1 MVAKKFIS
9 KFSFISKTF
18 NSKPMKEISPRAS
31 ASQILL
37 TIAAFVVVI
46 AGMRAAV
53 TIVVPFLLA
62 AFIAIISAPPLF
74 WLHRKGLPIWLAL
87 IIVISGVLLI
97 GFLISGLVGSSIK
110 DFSDDLPAY
119 EAKLRALI
127 TGVVTWLESH
137 KIDTAGLAVTKLF
150 DTKAAMKF
158 VAGGLNSLGQV
169 LANGLLILMIVIF
182 ILIEA
187 SSFPIKLHT
196 IFGDEINALE
206 NFDKFINTVKQY
218 MAIKSWMSLATGI
231 AVFILL
237 AVVGVNYAVLW
248 GLLAF
253 FLNYVPNIG
262 SIIAA
267 IPAVLLALIQLGF
280 VKSII
285 VATGFVTINLL
296 VGNVIEPRFMGRG
309 LGLSTLVVFL
319 SLIFWGWVLGPV
331 GMLLS
336 VPLTMTAKI
345 ALDSR
350 EETRWIAILLGPEIS
365 AKNGTP
371 TIEEAEIID

>member
-1 MVAKKFIS
+1 ME
-9 KFSFISKTF
+9 
-18 NSKPMKEISPRAS
+18 EISHRAS

-37 TIAAFVVVI
+37 TVAAFVVVI

-87 IIVISGVLLI
+87 IIVIFGVLLI

-110 DFSDDLPAY
+110 DFSGDLPIY

-127 TGVVTWLESH
+127 AGVVTWLESH

-150 DTKAAMKF
+150 DTGAAMKL
-158 VAGGLNSLGQV
+158 VAKGLNSLGQV

-182 ILIEA
+182 MLIEA
-187 SSFPIKLHT
+187 SSFPVKLYT
-196 IFGDEINALE
+196 ILGDEKNSLE

-218 MAIKSWMSLATGI
+218 MAIKTWVSLGTGI
-231 AVFILL
+231 SVFILL

-248 GLLAF
+248 GLLTF

-280 VKSII
+280 AKSAI
-285 VATGFVTINLL
+285 VAAGFIVINLL
-296 VGNVIEPRFMGRG
+296 MGNVIEPRFMGRG

-350 EETRWIAILLGPEIS
+350 EETRWLAILLGPEIG
-365 AKNGTP
+365 AKNGAST
-371 TIEEAEIID
+371 TEDAEIID

>member
-1 MVAKKFIS
+1 ME
-9 KFSFISKTF
+9 
-18 NSKPMKEISPRAS
+18 EISHRAS
-31 ASQILL
+31 ASHILL
-37 TIAAFVVVI
+37 TVAAFVVVI

-87 IIVISGVLLI
+87 IIVISGVLSM

-110 DFSDDLPAY
+110 DFSGDLPIY

-127 TGVVTWLESH
+127 AGVVTWLESH

-150 DTKAAMKF
+150 DTGAAMKL
-158 VAGGLNSLGQV
+158 VAKGLNSLGQV

-182 ILIEA
+182 MLIEA
-187 SSFPIKLHT
+187 SSFPVKLYT
-196 IFGDEINALE
+196 ILGDEKNSLE

-218 MAIKSWMSLATGI
+218 MAIKTWVSLGTGI
-231 AVFILL
+231 SVFILL

-248 GLLAF
+248 GLLTF

-280 VKSII
+280 AKSAI
-285 VATGFVTINLL
+285 VAAGFIVINLL
-296 VGNVIEPRFMGRG
+296 MGNVIEPRFMGRG

-350 EETRWIAILLGPEIS
+350 EETRWLAILLGPEIG
-365 AKNGTP
+365 AKNGAST
-371 TIEEAEIID
+371 TEDAEIID

>member
-1 MVAKKFIS
+1 
-9 KFSFISKTF
+9 
-18 NSKPMKEISPRAS
+18 MKEISHRAS

-37 TIAAFVVVI
+37 TVAAFVVVI

-97 GFLISGLVGSSIK
+97 TFLISGLVGSSIK
-110 DFSDDLPAY
+110 DFSGDLPVY

-127 TGVVTWLESH
+127 AGVVTWLESH

-150 DTKAAMKF
+150 DTGAAMKL
-158 VAGGLNSLGQV
+158 VARGLNSLGQV
-169 LANGLLILMIVIF
+169 LTNGLLILMIVIF
-182 ILIEA
+182 MLIEA
-187 SSFPIKLHT
+187 SSFPVKLYT
-196 IFGDEINALE
+196 ILGDEKNSLE

-218 MAIKSWMSLATGI
+218 MAIKTWMSLATGI

-237 AVVGVNYAVLW
+237 AIVGVNYAVLW
-248 GLLAF
+248 GLLTF

-280 VKSII
+280 VKSVI
-285 VATGFVTINLL
+285 VAAGFVVINLL
-296 VGNVIEPRFMGRG
+296 VGSVIEPRFMGRG

-319 SLIFWGWVLGPV
+319 SLLFWGWVLGPV

-350 EETRWIAILLGPEIS
+350 EETRWLAILLGPEIA
-365 AKNGTP
+365 AKNGMP
-371 TIEEAEIID
+371 TTEEAEIIEHP